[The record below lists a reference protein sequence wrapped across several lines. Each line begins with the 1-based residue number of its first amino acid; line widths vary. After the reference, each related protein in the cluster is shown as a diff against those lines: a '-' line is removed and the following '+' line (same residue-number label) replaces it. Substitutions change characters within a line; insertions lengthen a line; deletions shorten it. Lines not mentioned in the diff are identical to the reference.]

1 MMKVEDE
8 VMARLPD
15 NLEELWQFIDEM
27 PYWMAENHGRK
38 YRVMYQVFTHPKY
51 RRYGQ
56 EFMKGIDERY
66 DEYAKTL
73 APKLGISHEKI
84 TSLILI
90 LFRTCVHYA
99 LFEDAFYLKSQIEVI
114 KETLTFYMKK
124 TGKEKRRQHEEKK
137 IIKFIAC
144 KTDGGVKDENET
156 RKNKTNTTVAGAGLP
171 GVRCDDCGVHTCCG
185 VGC

>member
-84 TSLILI
+84 TSLIFILI
-90 LFRTCVHYA
+90 RACVHFA
-99 LFEDAFYLKSQIEVI
+99 LFEDEFYMKSQIETI
-114 KETLTFYMKK
+114 KETFELFIMKYNPEAMP
-124 TGKEKRRQHEEKK
+124 G
-137 IIKFIAC
+137 AV
-144 KTDGGVKDENET
+144 VK
-156 RKNKTNTTVAGAGLP
+156 
-171 GVRCDDCGVHTCCG
+171 
-185 VGC
+185 